1 MPTKKKLSSPLLR
14 RKKNPS
20 SPLCEIEKQKSH
32 AAAHRERP
40 LGLGWWRSDHG
51 VWGNFCLE
59 KLKPPQSQPAAPFKV
74 KTRPAAPL
82 GGRRPEKF
90 CGFGY
95 GFARKKLELAP
106 STEKKKALGL
116 ALSVKKNSG
125 LARAK
130 KKSSPLLKSK
140 TVVLALFARGKLEWR
155 RPSLRPLHIRSG
167 PQGH

>member
-1 MPTKKKLSSPLLR
+1 MKKELAPSAHQKKIELAPFAPKKKSELAPSRDRKAKIARCGAPRKTSGAGLVALR
-14 RKKNPS
+14 PR
-20 SPLCEIEKQKSH
+20 
-32 AAAHRERP
+32 
-40 LGLGWWRSDHG
+40 GLGQILPRKAL
-51 VWGNFCLE
+51 N
-59 KLKPPQSQPAAPFKV
+59 PQSQPAAPFKV

-82 GGRRPEKF
+82 GGRRPEIF

-125 LARAK
+125 LPRAK

-140 TVVLALFARGKLEWR
+140 TVVLALFARGK
-155 RPSLRPLHIRSG
+155 
-167 PQGH
+167 